1 MIYCKSLIFFFVA
14 TVLFGLS
21 HFSGVEAETTRYKL
35 EPDMIAS
42 GVFVFWGKQESFSRE
57 NGANIVNTGFIV
69 GRDAILAIYTGP
81 TRLYAKE
88 MIEAIKA
95 VSPLPIR
102 HAVVTHHHGDHAFGI
117 QTFKKN
123 NINILMHPKAK
134 NLLAEEGAV
143 LFGYLENLIGLDW
156 TAGTEVDLPTSLLE
170 KERMIDLGQRPVLI
184 IPYEGG
190 HTPGDLVIYDIT
202 SKTLFAGDLVFNGRA
217 ATIPHADISTWLDHL
232 DTLEKQD
239 WESLIPGHGP
249 LLSKNQAL
257 DSTSTYL
264 AFLRET
270 AGAAISRG
278 TTLAEIM
285 TTVIPSPFDQLAT
298 VNSEFLRA
306 MTTLFRQLEDEQFKS
321 SPSTK

>member
-1 MIYCKSLIFFFVA
+1 MSSCKSLISFFVTA
-14 TVLFGLS
+14 ALFGLS
-21 HFSGVEAETTRYKL
+21 HSSDVKAETTRYKL
-35 EPDMIAS
+35 ETDMIAP

-69 GRDAILAIYTGP
+69 GKDTILAIDTGP

-88 MIEAIKA
+88 MIKAIKA

-102 HAVVTHHHGDHAFGI
+102 YAVVTHHHGDHAFGI
-117 QTFKKN
+117 HTFKKN
-123 NINILMHPKAK
+123 NINVVMHPRAK
-134 NLLAEEGAV
+134 NLLAEEGNI
-143 LFGYLENLIGLDW
+143 LLGYLENLIGLDW
-156 TAGTEVDLPTSLLE
+156 TDGTEVDLPTSLLE
-170 KERMIDLGQRPVLI
+170 KKRMIDLGQRPVLI

-190 HTPGDLVIYDIT
+190 HTPGDLVIYDVT
-202 SKTLFAGDLVFNGRA
+202 SKTLFSGDLVFNGRA

-239 WESLIPGHGP
+239 WEYLIPGHGP

-257 DSTSTYL
+257 DSTRTYL
-264 AFLRET
+264 AFLQKTARE
-270 AGAAISRG
+270 AISRG

-298 VNSEFLRA
+298 VNSEFLRS
-306 MTTLFRQLEDEQFKS
+306 MTTLFRQLEDEQFNS
-321 SPSTK
+321 SPAND